1 MTTIPELLA
10 PAGSP
15 EALDAAIRA
24 GADAVYLGSTLF
36 NARMSAKNFT
46 RPALTDAVKTAHE
59 AGVRVYVTLNTTVL
73 DRQMREAME
82 LVDFLYHTGVD
93 ALIVSDPGLASEI
106 HRIFPDFPLH
116 GSTQCSGHNADAAKF
131 LHEQGFS
138 LMVCARECRKEDIRQ
153 IIRNSPIPIEVFVH
167 GALCVSAS
175 GQCLMSSFIGGRSGN
190 RGECAQPCRMPYQ
203 GGYPLSLKDNCLA
216 GHITELIEMGV
227 ASLKIEGRMKSPEYV
242 GGVTA
247 VYRRLL
253 DQRRNATDE
262 EISRLA
268 ALFSRDGFTDGY
280 FTGRH
285 EKMNGIR
292 RDEDKAASGRMSGT
306 VAFSHERRREPIVVP
321 ERPNRL
327 PEGYRPPA
335 EKLPIGRKTSS
346 ARFYQAKSIPEK
358 HSFDVVYLPLDR
370 FDGRVAN
377 GVLLPPTVYESE
389 KDGVRAK
396 LIAAKKAGAVHAMVP
411 NIGQIRMA
419 QELGFVLHGDFRLN
433 ITNSLS
439 ARLFGKIF
447 KDFLLSPEL
456 TAPQCRDISGEK
468 GVIVYGRVPLML
480 LEKSPCVQKLVD
492 RKKVS
497 FPILREA
504 GRDLIFNSVP
514 IYMADKQDILRSMGD
529 YHSHM
534 IFTVEGIQEVSYLL
548 ENYKKG
554 LPTKKEIRRI
564 KG

>member
-1 MTTIPELLA
+1 MMKIPELLA

-15 EALDAAIRA
+15 EALEAAIRA

-46 RPALTDAVKTAHE
+46 RPAIADAVKTAHE

-73 DRQMREAME
+73 DRGMREAME
-82 LVDFLYHTGVD
+82 LADFLYHTGVD
-93 ALIVSDPGLASEI
+93 ALIVSDLGLASEI

-131 LHEQGFS
+131 LQKQGFS
-138 LMVCARECRKEDIRQ
+138 LMVCARECRKEDIRKLIQ
-153 IIRNSPIPIEVFVH
+153 NSPIPIEVFVH

-216 GHITELIEMGV
+216 GHITELIDMGV

-253 DQRRNATDE
+253 DERRNATDG
-262 EISRLA
+262 EIARLA

-285 EKMNGIR
+285 EQMNGIR
-292 RDEDKAASGRMSGT
+292 REEDKAASVRTSGGIP
-306 VAFSHERRREPIVVP
+306 VSKDFRREPIVLP
-321 ERPNRL
+321 MRPNRL
-327 PEGYRPPA
+327 PENYRPTA
-335 EKLPIGRKTSS
+335 EKLPISQKSAS
-346 ARFYQAKSIPEK
+346 ARFYQAKSVPEH
-358 HSFDVVYLPLDR
+358 HSFDIVYLPLDR

-389 KDGVRAK
+389 KESVRAK
-396 LIAAKKAGAVHAMVP
+396 LIAAKKAGAVHALIP
-411 NIGQIRMA
+411 NIGEIEMA
-419 QELGFVLHGDFRLN
+419 KELGFVLHGDFRLN
-433 ITNSLS
+433 ITNSFS
-439 ARLFGKIF
+439 ARLYGEIF
-447 KDFLLSPEL
+447 EDFLLSPEL
-456 TAPQCRDISGEK
+456 TAPQCRDISGNK

-492 RKKVS
+492 RRKVV
-497 FPILREA
+497 FPILREG

-514 IYMADKQDILRSMGD
+514 IYMADKRDVLRSMGD

-534 IFTVEGIQEVSYLL
+534 IFTTEGVQEVRYIL

-564 KG
+564 Q